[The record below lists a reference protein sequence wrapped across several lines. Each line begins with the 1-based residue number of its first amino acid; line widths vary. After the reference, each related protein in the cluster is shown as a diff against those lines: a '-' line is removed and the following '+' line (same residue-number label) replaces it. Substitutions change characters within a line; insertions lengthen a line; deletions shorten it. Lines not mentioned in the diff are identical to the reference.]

1 MKRPSKVVRVK
12 GVSEESEE
20 LESTLRKGTS
30 VCNRVSYEYEVGE
43 ERAIREDEKRARVA
57 IVNRIRLQDLGVC

>member
-1 MKRPSKVVRVK
+1 MKRANKVVRVK

-30 VCNRVSYEYEVGE
+30 VCEESELRV
-43 ERAIREDEKRARVA
+43 
-57 IVNRIRLQDLGVC
+57 